1 MTPEQTADR
10 KRRLDSAFQQIAAY
24 QVAAAL
30 HEAKPIFAE
39 FQKRLGG
46 AAVSY
51 FTVAEEQWT
60 TAVRSVACA
69 LLDREPDFDFDA
81 FYGACNEAGYA

>member
-10 KRRLDSAFQQIAAY
+10 ERRLDSAFTPIAAY

-30 HEAKPIFAE
+30 HNAKPDFGE

-51 FTVAEEQWT
+51 YTNAEEQWIGT
-60 TAVRSVACA
+60 VRYMACA
-69 LLDREPDFDFDA
+69 FVDRDPDFDFDA
-81 FYGACNEAGYA
+81 FIGACNEAGYA